1 MLSPLPPCNVICN
14 ITIYADD
21 TTLYYK
27 DQASDPWQQLELASE
42 LNLIYKILW
51 TGVRSDFLISML
63 VKLSWFRL
71 AGIIRYNNN
80 GSIDVKM
87 DGSVLQEK

>member
-27 DQASDPWQQLELASE
+27 CDQASDPWQQLELASE

-71 AGIIRYNNN
+71 TGIIT
-80 GSIDVKM
+80 M
-87 DGSVLQEK
+87 VLLM